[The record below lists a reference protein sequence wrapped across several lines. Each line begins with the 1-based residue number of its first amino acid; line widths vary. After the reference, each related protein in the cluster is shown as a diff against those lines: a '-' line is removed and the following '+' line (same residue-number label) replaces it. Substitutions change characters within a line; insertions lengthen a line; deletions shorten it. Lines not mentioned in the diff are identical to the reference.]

1 MLGKKVANHCY
12 WHFSLTSEQSKDI
25 QKKVLQAGQLAEL
38 QPGIDYNVVKYEM
51 TGQYI
56 SLLNYLDFFDN
67 PFPPL
72 GKSYR
77 VDLNTGRVE
86 KRTYQNSLNPPVLHR
101 KELLLS
107 QNHPRSPQYREL
119 TVTAE
124 QLGLFDNPIT
134 IGFKQSWE
142 NLIAEKGFQLLE
154 GQFVPL
160 ANVEDDSKPIASLLQ
175 NNTISRHLT
184 ALSRSNLS
192 APMQCLARHGFLDGR
207 LTVFDYGCGKGDDI
221 RNLQANNI
229 PVSGWDPHYA
239 PDNPKQPADIVNLG
253 FVINVIENFQER
265 LEALAG
271 AYQLSQQLLVVSA
284 MLFNQNT
291 YKGQQYN
298 DGIIT
303 GRNTFQKYFSQT
315 DLKEFLTDSLE
326 TEAIPVAPGIFFI
339 FKDKTAEQRFL
350 LNRQRSRR
358 NILRLTQRPASQPKI
373 SRYEKKY
380 QTYQHL
386 LDPLWQQTLEL
397 GRLPDKSE
405 ITALVELTEAFG
417 SVSKALKFMLN
428 WFDEKL
434 LESIRQQ
441 RIEDLLTYF
450 ALQTFSKRKAYK
462 HLDVTLQQDIKAFFG
477 DYKEAL
483 AQAQERLF
491 QISQTELIAAN
502 CQQAAEQ
509 GLGYFDEEQALH
521 IHSSLVQQLPAI
533 LRIYIGCAT
542 LLYGDIEE
550 TDLIKIHSQT
560 GKLSLMRYD
569 DFENQPLPRLL
580 ERVKVNLRRQTFDLY
595 QYGEE
600 FQPTYLYLKSRYIN
614 EEFSHYAEQLDFDET
629 LQNLNLFDLNG
640 YGPKP
645 DEFHQILQSHRW
657 EIDGF
662 RLIRSRAMP
671 DLDDPCSQYLSYRQ
685 LIECG
690 ETQQTSG
697 LPNLPKQA
705 DSYTALYEL
714 ASHILDPVIDYFG
727 MIRLTY
733 GFCSHKLG
741 KHIKKQVA
749 PKLDQH
755 AAHEL
760 NTHKNLICPRL
771 GAAVDFIVEDENMRE
786 VADWIAQNTPFDR
799 LYFYGENRPIHVSYG
814 PEQKGEYVDL
824 VITASG
830 RQVPRKR

>member
-1 MLGKKVANHCY
+1 MLGKKVVNHYY
-12 WHFSLTSEQSKDI
+12 WHFSLTPEQPEDI
-25 QKKVLQAGQLAEL
+25 QKKIIQAEQLAKL
-38 QPGIDYNVVKYEM
+38 QPDIDYNVVKYEIS
-51 TGQYI
+51 GHAI
-56 SLLNYLDFFDN
+56 SLLHYLDFFDN

-77 VDLNTGRVE
+77 IDLSTERVE
-86 KRTYQNSLNPPVLHR
+86 KRNYQNSLNPPILHR

-107 QNHPRSPQYREL
+107 QNHPRSSQYREL
-119 TVTAE
+119 TATAE
-124 QLGLFDNPIT
+124 QLGLFDNPVT
-134 IGFKQSWE
+134 IGFKQNWE
-142 NLIAEKGFQLLE
+142 NLIAEKGFRLLD
-154 GQFVPL
+154 GQFIPL
-160 ANVEDDSKPIASLLQ
+160 ANVEDDTQKPIAPPQ

-184 ALSRSNLS
+184 ALSRNNLS

-207 LTVFDYGCGKGDDI
+207 LSVFDYGCGKGDDI
-221 RNLQANNI
+221 RNLRANNI

-271 AYQLSQQLLVVSA
+271 AYQLSEQLLVVSA
-284 MLFNQNT
+284 MLFNQNAH
-291 YKGQQYN
+291 KGQHYN

-303 GRNTFQKYFSQT
+303 ERNTFQKYFTQT
-315 DLKEFLTDSLE
+315 ELKEFLTDSLD

-339 FKDKTAEQRFL
+339 FKDKEAEQRFL

-358 NILRLTQRPASQPKI
+358 NILRLTQRQASQPKI
-373 SRYEKKY
+373 SRDEK
-380 QTYQHL
+380 TYQHL
-386 LDPLWQQTLEL
+386 LDPLWQQILEL

-417 SVSKALKFMLN
+417 TVSKALKFMLR

-434 LESIRQQ
+434 LESTRQQ
-441 RIEDLLTYF
+441 QIEDLLTYF

-462 HLDVTLQQDIKAFFG
+462 HLDITLQKDIKAFFG

-491 QISQTELIAAN
+491 QISNAEYIAEN
-502 CQQAAEQ
+502 CQHATEQ
-509 GLGYFDEEQALH
+509 GLGYFDEDQALH
-521 IHSSLVQQLPAI
+521 IHSRLVQQLPAI

-560 GKLSLMRYD
+560 GKLSLMHYD

-580 ERVKVNLRRQTFDLY
+580 ERVKINLRRQTFDLY
-595 QYGEE
+595 QYGDEY
-600 FQPTYLYLKSRYIN
+600 QPTYLYLKSRYIN
-614 EEFSHYAEQLDFDET
+614 EEFPHYAEQLDFDET
-629 LQNLNLFDLNG
+629 LQNLNLFDLSN

-662 RLIRSRAMP
+662 KLIHSRTIP
-671 DLDDPCSQYLSYRQ
+671 DLDDACGQYLTYRH

-690 ETQQTSG
+690 ETQQKTG
-697 LPNLPKQA
+697 LTNLPKQA

-714 ASHILDPVIDYFG
+714 AVNVLDPVIEYFG
-727 MIRLTY
+727 MIRMTY
-733 GFCSHKLG
+733 GFCSHELG
-741 KHIKKQVA
+741 KHIKNRVA

-760 NTHKNLICPRL
+760 NTRKNVICPRL

-786 VADWIAQNTPFDR
+786 VADWIAENTPFDR
-799 LYFYGENRPIHVSYG
+799 LYFYGENRPIHVSYRL
-814 PEQKGEYVDL
+814 EQKGEYVDL
-824 VITASG
+824 VTTASG
-830 RQVPRKR
+830 RQVPRKRN